1 MASTK
6 EEIIIALS
14 TKNHKLKICTNY
26 FYFLY
31 ADSHMT
37 RSEATEDA
45 PLNPENLTCFT
56 HTAITSKNILHSK
69 FLTVFILV
77 AILGGRNIGVNFG

>member
-1 MASTK
+1 M
-6 EEIIIALS
+6 
-14 TKNHKLKICTNY
+14 N
-26 FYFLY
+26 
-31 ADSHMT
+31 